1 VRLRRPEPKKARI
14 EIIPMIDTIFFLL
27 VFFMIASLSMTK
39 MTGMPVQLPTP
50 RQGSSSATS
59 HPAPVAKVMVTVTA
73 AGQYYIDKECV
84 EFEGLYGEMRRR
96 LRRNPKLVV
105 ILNCDKTQK
114 VDKLI
119 QVMDEVKRANAE
131 NVLIATEPKTQD
143 GGGMAQ

>member
-27 VFFMIASLSMTK
+27 VFFMVASLAMTK
-39 MTGMPVQLPTP
+39 MTGMPVQLPKSTTA
-50 RQGSSSATS
+50 QAK
-59 HPAPVAKVMVTVTA
+59 PVVKVMVTVTA
-73 AGQYYIDKECV
+73 AGHCYIDKQFVDFTEI
-84 EFEGLYGEMRRR
+84 YGEMCRR
-96 LRRNPKLVV
+96 LRDNPKLVV

-143 GGGMAQ
+143 GGGVVQ

>member
-27 VFFMIASLSMTK
+27 VFFMVASLAMTK
-39 MTGMPVQLPTP
+39 MTGMPVQLPKSGTA
-50 RQGSSSATS
+50 QAK
-59 HPAPVAKVMVTVTA
+59 PVVKVMVTVTA
-73 AGQYYIDKECV
+73 AGHYYVDRQAV
-84 EFEGLYGEMRRR
+84 EFAGIFGEIRRR
-96 LRRNPKLVV
+96 LRDNPKLVV

-143 GGGMAQ
+143 GGGMLQ